1 MLLLTGAGRFCSS
14 VQVRGAAC
22 NQFWCWWPLWP
33 GRASLS
39 PLSPELAVALLTSHQ
54 LHCCC
59 ALRANTGVTHSN
71 LLQPAATCGSEAGP
85 WSWSEWSRMRGLL
98 PVISFTKRTI
108 RWECFITISKIWDPV
123 SPAESSLLNPSTH
136 VPLTTKYSTMA
147 KFQLDYY
154 DNEVRWNDTWLLSI
168 KWKKLCSTFATPY
181 LAISWF
187 RYWILF
193 PK

>member
-71 LLQPAATCGSEAGP
+71 LLRPAVVKQDRDRGQSEA
-85 WSWSEWSRMRGLL
+85 
-98 PVISFTKRTI
+98 
-108 RWECFITISKIWDPV
+108 EC
-123 SPAESSLLNPSTH
+123 EG
-136 VPLTTKYSTMA
+136 YC
-147 KFQLDYY
+147 
-154 DNEVRWNDTWLLSI
+154 R
-168 KWKKLCSTFATPY
+168 
-181 LAISWF
+181 
-187 RYWILF
+187 
-193 PK
+193 